1 LDEVM
6 QELEA
11 KPASVWE
18 ILLYARKEVLFI
30 VVGVVENLK
39 KI

>member
-1 LDEVM
+1 M

-18 ILLYARKEVLFI
+18 ILLYAKKEVLFI
-30 VVGVVENLK
+30 VAGVVRLIK
-39 KI
+39 KEFF